1 MERKY
6 RIKFKKK
13 SSDKKEPIS
22 KKKVIASLLLI
33 FFAFFGSFIIFFILQ
48 IALDT
53 DTPMVVVISDSM
65 APKIKKGDLLF
76 IQGRDPEDIIEGDV
90 IVFNADWSGAPDE
103 PIVHRVV
110 DIRKVGGD
118 WEFRTKGDA
127 NRYKDREWVDEDDVI
142 GVVCG
147 HIPYIGWIK
156 IVLTDYGLFIPV
168 LIILAVPLILSI
180 IWDLIKEEEEEK
192 EKIEKTEDIEND
204 VKFEYDRKH
213 VKKIEIEDKSKDDFD
228 F

>member
-13 SSDKKEPIS
+13 STEKKEPIS

-48 IALDT
+48 IALNT
-53 DTPMVVVISDSM
+53 STPMVVVISGSM
-65 APKIKKGDLLF
+65 APKIQKGDLLF
-76 IQGRDPEDIIEGDV
+76 LQGKDPEDIIEGDV
-90 IVFNADWSGAPDE
+90 IVFDADWSGAPDE

-127 NRYKDREWVDEDDVI
+127 NRYKDEDWVDEDDI
-142 GVVCG
+142 LGVVCG
-147 HIPYIGWIK
+147 RIPWIGWIK

-168 LIILAVPLILSI
+168 LILLAVPLILSI
-180 IWDLIKEEEEEK
+180 IWDLIKEEEEKK
-192 EKIEKTEDIEND
+192 EKIEKTEEIEKEAKVED
-204 VKFEYDRKH
+204 DRKH
-213 VKKIEIEDKSKDDFD
+213 IEKIEITDKSEDDFD

>member
-13 SSDKKEPIS
+13 STDKKEPIS

-48 IALDT
+48 ITLNT
-53 DTPMVVVISDSM
+53 DTPMVVVISGSM
-65 APKIKKGDLLF
+65 APKIQKGDLLF
-76 IQGRDPEDIIEGDV
+76 LQGKDPEDIIEGDV
-90 IVFNADWSGAPDE
+90 IVFDADWSGAPDE

-127 NRYKDREWVDEDDVI
+127 NRYKDEDWVDEDDI
-142 GVVCG
+142 LGVVCG
-147 HIPYIGWIK
+147 RIPWIGWIK

-168 LIILAVPLILSI
+168 LILLAVPLILSI
-180 IWDLIKEEEEEK
+180 IWDLIKEEEEKK
-192 EKIEKTEDIEND
+192 EKIKKTEEIEKEAKVED
-204 VKFEYDRKH
+204 DRKH
-213 VKKIEIEDKSKDDFD
+213 IEKIEITDKSKDDFD

>member
-13 SSDKKEPIS
+13 STDKKEPIS

-48 IALDT
+48 VALDT

-65 APKIKKGDLLF
+65 APKINKGDLLF
-76 IQGRDPEDIIEGDV
+76 IQGEDPEDIQVGDV
-90 IVFNADWSGAPDE
+90 IVFDADWSGAPDE

-118 WEFRTKGDA
+118 WEFRTQGDA
-127 NRYKDREWVDEDDVI
+127 NKYKDEEWIDEDDI
-142 GVVCG
+142 RGVVCG
-147 HIPYIGWIK
+147 RIPYVGWIK

-168 LIILAVPLILSI
+168 LILLAVPLILSI
-180 IWDLIKEEEEEK
+180 LWDLLKEEEEEK
-192 EKIEKTEDIEND
+192 EKTEKTEEIEKEVRIED
-204 VKFEYDRKH
+204 DRKH
-213 VKKIEIEDKSKDDFD
+213 IEKIEIKDKSEDDFD